1 MKSRHGPGISTT
13 GTAQKWPGMFTPGL
27 QSQKEEDLCLEMSM
41 WKEKKGTVMQRGVDY
56 RF

>member
-27 QSQKEEDLCLEMSM
+27 QSQKEDDPCLEMSM
-41 WKEKKGTVMQRGVDY
+41 WKGKKGTVMQRGVDY